1 MIDEQNV
8 IILSALDVG
17 GSLSEFSKDTNLS
30 FEEIRN
36 NAWFDSRNISKS

>member
-1 MIDEQNV
+1 MIDEPHV
-8 IILSALDVG
+8 IILPALDVR

-36 NAWFDSRNISKS
+36 KVWFDSRNISKS